1 VRVRFVCVCA
11 HTLAKGYG
19 REGNISGARERAG
32 HIHRHPSRRTE
43 KSGTLHRAGAGANV
57 MAVDRGG
64 ALSRHFQHRRRRR
77 RALSA
82 SLGISRSP
90 YKFIG

>member
-1 VRVRFVCVCA
+1 VCA

-90 YKFIG
+90 YKFMG